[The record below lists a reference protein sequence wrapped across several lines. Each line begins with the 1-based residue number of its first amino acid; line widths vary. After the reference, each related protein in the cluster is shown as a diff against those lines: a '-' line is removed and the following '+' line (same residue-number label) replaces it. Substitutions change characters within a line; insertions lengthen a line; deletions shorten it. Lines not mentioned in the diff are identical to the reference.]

1 MPNFARLTVSFLT
14 AVCPVVMTGAAW
26 AADAPRPAMS
36 VPAVAPATEL
46 TGQYVYELMLA
57 EIAAARGDYALAGEA
72 YVDLARRTRD
82 GRIAR
87 RATEVSL
94 MGQQVQ
100 RAGEAARLWVE
111 AEPDSVPALQT
122 LAVVLAGGYGSQDDL
137 EPPLARLLAS
147 GAAPIESM
155 LMQLP
160 RMYGRYVDKAASAA
174 AVERL
179 TTPYLNVPEAHL
191 ARALAFNAAQNPAR
205 VRDEIN
211 AALAQRPD
219 WEAAAL
225 VRAQAAPR
233 ENQAE
238 AMAELNAFAT
248 TYPQAREARV
258 LYVRW
263 LVSEKRFDEAKAAY
277 RKLESDF
284 AKDDDVAYLVV
295 ALAVQS
301 DDFDTAERQLQRLID
316 NKYRD
321 VDLLRLQLGQ
331 LYEEAQEPKRAI
343 AQYKQVGRGQ
353 HYGPAQARMAVV
365 MARGG
370 DIDGARALLQ
380 KAANDHPDE
389 AATYMLAESQMLR
402 ELNKPE
408 LALDAIGKLLV
419 KEPQNVDALYEASM
433 LQERLKRYDDM
444 EATLRRLIVL
454 KPDFAHAYNALGYSL
469 ADRNVRLDD
478 ADKLLTQAI
487 RLAPDDGAIMD
498 SMGWL
503 RYRQG
508 NLPAALD
515 FLQRAYTRLQD
526 SEVAAHLGEVLW
538 VMGRRDDARRTWD
551 ESRKINPDSPAL
563 AETMKRLTQ

>member
-1 MPNFARLTVSFLT
+1 MLNIARLKVSLLA
-14 AVCPVVMTGAAW
+14 AVCPAVMTGAAW
-26 AADAPRPAMS
+26 AADPPKMSMPA
-36 VPAVAPATEL
+36 PAVAPVTEL

-57 EIAAARGDYALAGEA
+57 EIAAARGDYRLASAA
-72 YVDLARRTRD
+72 YVDLARRTHD

-87 RATEVSL
+87 RATEISL
-94 MGQQVQ
+94 MGQQVPQ
-100 RAGEAARLWVE
+100 AGEAARLWVD

-122 LAVVLAGGYGSQDDL
+122 LAVVLAGGYGSLDDL
-137 EPPLARLLAS
+137 EAPLARLLAS

-160 RMYGRYVDKAASAA
+160 RMYGRYPNKAAAAA

-179 TTPYLNVPEAHL
+179 TEPYLNVPEAHF
-191 ARALAFNAAQNPAR
+191 ARALAFNAAQNFDRAQTE
-205 VRDEIN
+205 VGT
-211 AALAQRPD
+211 ALSQRPD

-225 VRAQAAPR
+225 LRAQAVPKER
-233 ENQAE
+233 QAA
-238 AMAELNAFAT
+238 AMADLNAFAGK
-248 TYPQAREARV
+248 YPQAREARV
-258 LYVRW
+258 LYARW
-263 LVSEKRFDEAKAAY
+263 LVSEKRFDEAKTAY
-277 RKLESDF
+277 HKLESDF
-284 AKDDDVAYLVV
+284 ANDDDVAYLVV

-316 NKYRD
+316 HKYRD

-353 HYGPAQARMAVV
+353 HYGPAQARMAAV
-365 MARGG
+365 MARNG
-370 DIDGARALLQ
+370 DLDGARGLLE
-380 KAANDHPDE
+380 KAATDNPDE

-402 ELNKPE
+402 DLNKPD
-408 LALDAIGKLLV
+408 LALEAVNKLLV
-419 KEPQNVDALYEASM
+419 KEPDNADALYEASM
-433 LQERLKRYDDM
+433 LQEKLKRFDDM

-469 ADRNVRLDD
+469 ADRNVRLDE

-515 FLQRAYTRLQD
+515 FLQRAYTKLQD

-563 AETMKRLTQ
+563 AETVKRLTQ